1 MLLIFVLVFLVILL
15 FEPLLKKYMPQQPA
29 APAEKTQT
37 QAPAQTPPQTAAQA
51 QTPPE
56 HPVSKGKASAAAAK
70 SAKEKKA
77 QPVANKKATSESETV
92 VQNNYYQITF
102 TNRGAVAK
110 SWKLI
115 EKGNGKP
122 KYDDEKGNP
131 LDLVNTAAAA
141 KYGYPL
147 SLWTYDAALR
157 DKLNSVLYVVTAQH
171 SGGQITELTFEY
183 SDADISVRKVFRFD
197 KTYVMQVESSVLSKG
212 ATVAAY
218 PAWPAGFGDQYNN
231 VGYHAGQIIYQDNNN
246 IDQIALKKVS
256 GGNTLHGT
264 YDWAGVSDAYFAA
277 AFLPKDPQNVA
288 VITLRNPL
296 QVPKDPNTP
305 NETEAVD
312 VLGVAVGNPSG
323 PTVER
328 VFAGPKSLDTLE
340 AIPVPTISGD
350 SPDLRGVLS
359 FGFWG
364 SFARALFIWLRWT
377 YQHWVPNWGWAIVIQ
392 TFIIAVV
399 LFPLRFSQ
407 MKSAL
412 KMQKVA
418 PQIKSIQEKYKKYSM
433 RDPRKQEMNA
443 EIGEIY
449 KREGVNPVG
458 GCLPMIIPIILIWP
472 YYRMLD
478 LVIDL
483 RHAHWLWIHD
493 LSSRDPYF
501 LLPIFL
507 VLSQLVTQRMVP
519 QVGMD
524 PAQQKMMNWMMPL
537 MMGFFF
543 FNLAAGLNLY
553 YVVYNL
559 FSMVQQSVINRT
571 GLGREMREMAQK
583 RARKQAGKGKVKT

>member
-1 MLLIFVLVFLVILL
+1 MLLVFALVFLAILF
-15 FEPLLKKYMPQQPA
+15 FEPLLKKYLPQPPA
-29 APAEKTQT
+29 APAKTT
-37 QAPAQTPPQTAAQA
+37 QPQAVQPKAQQQPSSPK
-51 QTPPE
+51 
-56 HPVSKGKASAAAAK
+56 VAAANERRA
-70 SAKEKKA
+70 SSKA
-77 QPVANKKATSESETV
+77 ASKATPVTTKQASQESQTV
-92 VQNNYYQITF
+92 IQNDFYRITF
-102 TNRGAVAK
+102 SNRGGLAK
-110 SWKLI
+110 SWELV

-122 KYDDEKGNP
+122 KYDNEQGQP
-131 LDLVNTAAAA
+131 LDLVNAAAAA

-147 SLWTYDAALR
+147 SLWTYDETLR
-157 DKLNSVLYVVTAQH
+157 NKLNSALYVVSSKQSDGKT
-171 SGGQITELTFEY
+171 SELTFEY
-183 SDADISVRKVFRFD
+183 SDADLSVRKTFRFD
-197 KTYVMQVESSVLSKG
+197 KTYVMQVESSVTSDG
-212 ATVAAY
+212 NVVSAF
-218 PAWPAGFGDQYNN
+218 PAWPAGLGDQLSNAS
-231 VGYHAGQIIYQDNNN
+231 YHSAQILYQNGTDVE
-246 IDQIALKKVS
+246 QLALKKIS
-256 GGNTLHGT
+256 GGNTLLGT
-264 YDWAGVSDAYFAA
+264 FNWAGVSDAYFAA
-277 AFLPKDPQNVA
+277 AFLPQDPQSVHT
-288 VITLRNPL
+288 ITLRNPL
-296 QVPKDPNTP
+296 QIAKDPHVP
-305 NETEAVD
+305 AGETEAVD
-312 VLGVAVGNPSG
+312 VLGLAVGNPGG
-323 PTVER
+323 PTTER
-328 VFAGPKSLDTLE
+328 VYVGPKSLDTLE
-340 AIPVPTISGD
+340 SIPVPTISGD
-350 SPDLRGVLS
+350 HQDLRGLLN

-364 SFARALFIWLRWT
+364 SLARALFIWLRWT

-418 PQIKSIQEKYKKYSM
+418 PQIKAIQEKYKKYSM
-433 RDPRKQEMNA
+433 RDPRKQEMNT
-443 EIGEIY
+443 EIGAIY
-449 KREGVNPVG
+449 KSEGVNPIG
-458 GCLPMIIPIILIWP
+458 GCLPMMIPLILIWP

-507 VLSQLVTQRMVP
+507 VVSQLITQRMMP

-571 GLGREMREMAQK
+571 SLGREMREMALK
-583 RARKQAGKGKVKT
+583 RTRKQQGKAKARS

>member
-1 MLLIFVLVFLVILL
+1 MLLIFVLVFLAILL
-15 FEPLLKKYMPQQPA
+15 FEPLLKKYGPQPPA
-29 APAEKTQT
+29 APAEKVQTQT
-37 QAPAQTPPQTAAQA
+37 PTKN
-51 QTPPE
+51 
-56 HPVSKGKASAAAAK
+56 PVSPDEVHQASATAVGHAGK
-70 SAKEKKA
+70 KEPQEQA
-77 QPVANKKATSESETV
+77 VANKQATQESQTV
-92 VQNNYYQITF
+92 VQNNYYRITF

-110 SWKLI
+110 SWQLV

-122 KYDDEKGNP
+122 KYDDEQGNP
-131 LDLVNTAAAA
+131 LDLVNAAAAA

-157 DKLNSVLYVVTAQH
+157 DKLNSALYVVTAQQ
-171 SGGQITELTFEY
+171 SGGQISELTFEY
-183 SDADISVRKVFRFD
+183 SDADLSVRKTFRFD
-197 KTYVMQVESSVLSKG
+197 KTYVIQVESSVTSKG
-212 ATVAAY
+212 ATVTAY
-218 PAWPAGFGDQYNN
+218 PAWPAGFGDQFSN

-246 IDQIALKKVS
+246 IDQIALKKIS
-256 GGNTLHGT
+256 GGNTLRGP

-277 AFLPKDPQNVA
+277 AFLPKDPTDIS

-296 QVPKDPNTP
+296 QIPKDPHTP
-305 NETEAVD
+305 NETDAVD

-323 PTVER
+323 PTIER
-328 VFAGPKSLDTLE
+328 VYAGPKSLDTLE
-340 AIPVPTISGD
+340 AIPVPTISGGEHQ
-350 SPDLRGVLS
+350 DLRGVLN

-364 SFARALFIWLRWT
+364 SLARALFIWLRWT

-418 PQIKSIQEKYKKYSM
+418 PQIKAIQEKYKKYSM
-433 RDPRKQEMNA
+433 RDPRKQEMNT

-458 GCLPMIIPIILIWP
+458 GCLPMIIPLILIWP

-493 LSSRDPYF
+493 LSSRDPLF

-571 GLGREMREMAQK
+571 SLGREMREMAQK
-583 RARKQAGKGKVKT
+583 RARKQQGKGKNKT